1 MTEKRV
7 IKEWTVKAP
16 TWDQIVEHYR
26 NRPGHIEWLSK
37 RHPVMR
43 GEIEDIP
50 EPISEI
56 LKQAASG

>member
-1 MTEKRV
+1 MNEKRV

-26 NRPGHIEWLSK
+26 NRPGHIEWLAR

-43 GEIEDIP
+43 GEIDDTP
-50 EPISEI
+50 EVTIDSKSSI
-56 LKQAASG
+56 AV